1 MVRMN
6 LDPDKRLRVILDQ
19 IVPAIVDRS
28 DKSFQL
34 RQLEIQEGVAY
45 HLNEAC
51 EIPVADLPQ
60 YFIDARNEIMRTHK
74 EVERIEVIQ
83 PMAPT
88 PNQT

>member
-1 MVRMN
+1 MVRMD
-6 LDPDKRLRVILDQ
+6 LDPDRRLRVILNQ

-51 EIPVADLPQ
+51 KIPVADLPQ
-60 YFIDARNEIMRTHK
+60 YFIDARREIRGQTK
-74 EVERIEVIQ
+74 EVMRIE
-83 PMAPT
+83 A
-88 PNQT
+88 